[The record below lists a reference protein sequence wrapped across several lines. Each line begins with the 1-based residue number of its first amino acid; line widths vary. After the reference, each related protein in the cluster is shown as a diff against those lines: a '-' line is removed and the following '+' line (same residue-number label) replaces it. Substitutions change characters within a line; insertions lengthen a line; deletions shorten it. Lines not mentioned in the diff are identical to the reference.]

1 MQTLKHLSSTLSKQL
16 QDIKL
21 QKSASVLISGMEL
34 NKKANGTF
42 NSTTSIATL
51 NVKVQNP

>member
-21 QKSASVLISGMEL
+21 QKSSSVLIPGMEL